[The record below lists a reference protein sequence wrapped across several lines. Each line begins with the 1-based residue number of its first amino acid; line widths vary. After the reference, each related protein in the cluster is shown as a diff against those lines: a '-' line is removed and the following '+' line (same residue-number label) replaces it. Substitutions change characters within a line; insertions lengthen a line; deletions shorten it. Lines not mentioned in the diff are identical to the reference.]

1 MKSAFRLLSVYAGC
15 FDLVAFKLEGNFYID
30 NMMLM
35 GCSESC
41 SYFERFLTFIEWVV
55 RNEANSDNIDHYFD
69 DFLFAGEGNTDVC
82 NRLMNTISVVCDRLN
97 VTIAIGKTVGPTT
110 VLEYLEVTIDTV
122 NMLVKIP
129 DDKIFELKENTYFV
143 LKSKKVT
150 LKVLRSI
157 VGSLA
162 CCTRAEYLAGG
173 FTMQ

>member
-1 MKSAFRLLSVYAGC
+1 MP
-15 FDLVAFKLEGNFYID
+15 
-30 NMMLM
+30 M

-55 RNEANSDNIDHYFD
+55 RNEANSDNIDHYLD

-82 NRLMNTISVVCDRLN
+82 NSLMNTFSIVCDRLN
-97 VTIAIGKTVGPTT
+97 VTIVIGKTVGPTT
-110 VLEYLEVTIDTV
+110 VLEYLEVNIDTV

-129 DDKIFELKENTYFV
+129 DDKILELKEKPYFV

-150 LKVLRSI
+150 LKVLQSI

-162 CCTRAEYLAGG
+162 CCTQAEYLAGG
-173 FTMQ
+173 FTMQWAMLKRATIL